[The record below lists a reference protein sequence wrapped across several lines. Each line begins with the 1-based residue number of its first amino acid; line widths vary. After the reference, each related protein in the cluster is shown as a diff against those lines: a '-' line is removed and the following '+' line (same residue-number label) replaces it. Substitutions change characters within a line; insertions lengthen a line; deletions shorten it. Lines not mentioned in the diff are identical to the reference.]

1 MYWHELRQLIKK
13 MFAAE
18 VLKVMPLNWLKSL
31 DKQMEKDVTDAG
43 KQFLKAAVYSAGRLS
58 IFVSIH
64 SGSSVK
70 NYLTPSW
77 KINAGVE
84 KVRLPIFLCQ
94 STTKAKYE
102 RIRSAF
108 TRTVKVMATRHFPL
122 NSHSCVIISVVS
134 RSILKCKRA
143 FEMHQAHLR

>member
-1 MYWHELRQLIKK
+1 

-70 NYLTPSW
+70 NYLT
-77 KINAGVE
+77 
-84 KVRLPIFLCQ
+84 Q
-94 STTKAKYE
+94 S
-102 RIRSAF
+102 
-108 TRTVKVMATRHFPL
+108 
-122 NSHSCVIISVVS
+122 
-134 RSILKCKRA
+134 
-143 FEMHQAHLR
+143 